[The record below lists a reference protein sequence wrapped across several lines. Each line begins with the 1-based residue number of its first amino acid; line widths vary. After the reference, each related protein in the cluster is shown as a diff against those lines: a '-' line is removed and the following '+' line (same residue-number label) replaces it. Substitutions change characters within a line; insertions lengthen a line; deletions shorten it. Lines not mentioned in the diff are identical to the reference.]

1 MPFQATP
8 APTTSGPLPLQTGV
22 ERSTTAPPAPVVGS
36 PREIY
41 LGLREKREVLWNQ
54 KERLEDE
61 RQEIVQQIRQ
71 GPVSDADRAGL
82 DQRLAA
88 VDQAI
93 AKVSIDIAEADAQ
106 VAAGA
111 ALPGASTREP
121 RPDPW
126 INGPPVE
133 LVGVGMGL
141 SAVLLFP
148 VAIAYARRLWRKA
161 NVISA
166 VPQELTDRVGN
177 MERNLETIALEIERI
192 GEGQRFVTQLMAQR
206 AEPVR
211 DALADPRKSP
221 TA

>member
-1 MPFQATP
+1 MPSQAAP
-8 APTTSGPLPLQTGV
+8 APTTSGPLPPQTGAGK
-22 ERSTTAPPAPVVGS
+22 STTALPAPVVGS

-41 LGLREKREVLWNQ
+41 LGLRETREVLWNQ

-71 GPVSDADRAGL
+71 GPVSDADKAGL
-82 DQRLAA
+82 DQRLAG

-111 ALPGASTREP
+111 ALPGARTEEP

-148 VAIAYARRLWRKA
+148 VAIAYARRLWRRA
-161 NVISA
+161 NVISV

-211 DALADPRKSP
+211 QVLADPRKSP